1 VQIREFKA
9 EDYPQVFALWK
20 ASGLDNGRSDSLES
34 LLKQLE
40 RDADLFLVAED
51 DKRIVG
57 VVLGRWEGRRG
68 WINRLAVPPEQ
79 RHKKLGSLLVAELE
93 KRLKAKGCEKV
104 NLLIE
109 ADNIGVQEFYIKS
122 GYNRDDLIFMEKWL
136 V

>member
-1 VQIREFKA
+1 MQIREFKA

-68 WINRLAVPPEQ
+68 WINRLTVAPEQ
-79 RHKKLGSLLVAELE
+79 RHKKLGSYWWLNWRNAL
-93 KRLKAKGCEKV
+93 KLKAVKK
-104 NLLIE
+104 
-109 ADNIGVQEFYIKS
+109 
-122 GYNRDDLIFMEKWL
+122 
-136 V
+136 